1 MEENGDNYDEQGR
14 EGAKA
19 RVKGMM
25 GKGVA
30 YEVKEE
36 EEVILNDFKEDNFK
50 VVPLVLVASQNMNDN
65 LKVAIMEVKQG
76 GEKNRV
82 LEDVNYVRMKVYIHD
97 ITQWK
102 DEAFRVK
109 GELAKTLEDVL
120 KEEKDIC

>member
-1 MEENGDNYDEQGR
+1 
-14 EGAKA
+14 
-19 RVKGMM
+19 M

-76 GEKNRV
+76 GGKNRV

-109 GELAKTLEDVL
+109 EELAKTLEDVL